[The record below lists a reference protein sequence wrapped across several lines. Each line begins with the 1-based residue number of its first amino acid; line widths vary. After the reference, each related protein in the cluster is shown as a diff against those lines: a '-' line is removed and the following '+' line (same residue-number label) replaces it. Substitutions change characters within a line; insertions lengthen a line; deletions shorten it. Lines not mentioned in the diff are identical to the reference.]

1 MFKYFQWQI
10 NKELVFKKRL
20 RVGLENMI
28 YPLRWDGR
36 VLGKGTVIIC
46 VNKITSSLVTKI
58 LKHFF
63 TDICTTN

>member
-1 MFKYFQWQI
+1 MKMSVEFHALSVTEFGKI

-36 VLGKGTVIIC
+36 VLWKGIVIIC
-46 VNKITSSLVTKI
+46 VNKNTSNLATKY
-58 LKHFF
+58 
-63 TDICTTN
+63 